1 MSKVQ
6 QGLAEAAS
14 SLLGG
19 VLLTVLIDSLA
30 RDNSLP
36 AYFVW
41 LFGVFNILF
50 NLATLNSYRRVS
62 LLYTIG
68 WLAGSVIFFDI
79 LTPVGIA
86 VNVACPVVI
95 IILKCWYWIKTSVE
109 GY

>member
-6 QGLAEAAS
+6 QGLAEAATG
-14 SLLGG
+14 LLGG
-19 VLLTVLIDSLA
+19 ILLTVLVDSLA
-30 RDNSLP
+30 RDNYIP

-68 WLAGSVIFFDI
+68 WLTGSIILFGM
-79 LTPVGIA
+79 LTPVDIA
-86 VNVACPVVI
+86 LNIICPAVI
-95 IILKCWYWIKTSVE
+95 IILKCWYWIKSSIDS
-109 GY
+109 Y